1 MGLFNKIF
9 DRNKS
14 DSVAELSKIHW
25 IALTSEE
32 QLEEILK
39 ESYNLPVAIFKHS
52 TRCGISR
59 MVLKSFER
67 DYNLDE
73 NQLKLYYL
81 DLLNFRNISNKIAA
95 KFNVY
100 HQSPQIII
108 IKNGVVVRHESHHA
122 INQIEF
128 SEII

>member
-14 DSVAELSKIHW
+14 DSVAELSKVHW

-39 ESYNLPVAIFKHS
+39 ESYNLPIAIFKHS
-52 TRCGISR
+52 SRCGISR

-67 DYNLDE
+67 DYSLDE
-73 NQLKLYYL
+73 SQMKLYFL

-100 HQSPQIII
+100 HQSPQLLI
-108 IKNGVVVRHESHHA
+108 IKDGVVIWYASHET
-122 INQIEF
+122 INQINF
-128 SEII
+128 SDVL